1 MGAEQQNGAYK
12 IEPNKD
18 YGFDLEFAEN
28 ESTQLANEKTLVYKV
43 PKEMK
48 VTQDGTFTISE
59 SDGKGTLKLS
69 GNEFNVVSAVDHQ
82 EIHVKLNKKDSDFNR
97 FKEVKNA
104 RFHLNLRGQFR
115 EQSGN
120 NASFSVLGKT
130 FQYKEKKTVDK
141 KAESVTGDK
150 EGQTGEKKEEPK
162 ADKKSEAK
170 AEKREESA
178 IDKKEEPVMERSV
191 APVSNLLR
199 SGLVRSGGTRATETT
214 DLNQMTQSIEM
225 VGIEQTNGVYLI

>member
-18 YGFDLEFAEN
+18 YEFDLEFAEN

-130 FQYKEKKTVDK
+130 FQYSNIKK
-141 KAESVTGDK
+141 
-150 EGQTGEKKEEPK
+150 
-162 ADKKSEAK
+162 
-170 AEKREESA
+170 KR
-178 IDKKEEPVMERSV
+178 
-191 APVSNLLR
+191 L
-199 SGLVRSGGTRATETT
+199 
-214 DLNQMTQSIEM
+214 
-225 VGIEQTNGVYLI
+225 